1 MMMNTFFKELLNSSR
16 AQALV
21 SFDKQKRIPRSEPK
35 AKKNAPLSPLFFFPS
50 PLFLASLGLDDNTPR
65 QINHARE
72 SDRLVRIVVHS
83 KERRDGTRLFFIR
96 NRGMF
101 GKTETTENARVRAF
115 ALYFV
120 FRLRHE
126 FETEGRVHG
135 QRGVVRVAR
144 DFAKTNRESSE
155 RTNDR

>member
-1 MMMNTFFKELLNSSR
+1 
-16 AQALV
+16 
-21 SFDKQKRIPRSEPK
+21 
-35 AKKNAPLSPLFFFPS
+35 
-50 PLFLASLGLDDNTPR
+50 
-65 QINHARE
+65 
-72 SDRLVRIVVHS
+72 
-83 KERRDGTRLFFIR
+83 
-96 NRGMF
+96 MF

-126 FETEGRVHG
+126 FETEGRVYG

-144 DFAKTNRESSE
+144 DFAKTNRESGE

>member
-1 MMMNTFFKELLNSSR
+1 MMINTFLEM
-16 AQALV
+16 

-126 FETEGRVHG
+126 FETEGRVYG